1 MSLEEMFG
9 IDETETDLQPRE
21 IRVWQSSSEDD
32 YSPEKIIKQNIDKAN
47 QILDIAIDSISRG
60 MVEARLIEVAI
71 KAVESVTTAAMAL
84 NNTAIGFGKLNIEED
99 MLEIKRKE
107 LELKAQ
113 QAVLGAGGIKN
124 QTNIIVASRE
134 EVMKALTNVPQI
146 DDGET
151 IEAEIEQLGEEND

>member
-1 MSLEEMFG
+1 MNLNEMFG
-9 IDETETDLQPRE
+9 VDETEVDLQPKE
-21 IRVWQSSSEDD
+21 VRVWQQPSDDD

-84 NNTAIGFGKLNIEED
+84 NNTALGFGKLNIEED
-99 MLEIKRKE
+99 LLEIKRKE

-113 QAVLGAGGIKN
+113 QAVLGTGGVKN

-146 DDGET
+146 DDGEI
-151 IEAEIEQLGEEND
+151 IEADIEQLGESDD